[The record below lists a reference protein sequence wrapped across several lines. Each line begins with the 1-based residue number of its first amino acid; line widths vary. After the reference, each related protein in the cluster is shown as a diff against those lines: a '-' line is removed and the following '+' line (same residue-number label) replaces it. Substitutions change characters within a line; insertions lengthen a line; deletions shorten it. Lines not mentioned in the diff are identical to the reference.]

1 MKHKCSRASQQRWL
15 ALAWFLIAVCGL
27 NAQVVEVAEK
37 GAELKF
43 EIQLIWATND
53 RKSPNPKHK
62 EVEPEIRKKLGELP
76 LKWNSYFEVNRK
88 QLVVSHGGKGK
99 VALSEKCSI
108 EVKDA
113 DGKKVEVSL
122 FGKKGDAVLSRTQPL
137 PKGEI
142 LVLGGNAP
150 DRTAWLVTLK
160 RIE

>member
-1 MKHKCSRASQQRWL
+1 MKHKCPRASQQGWL
-15 ALAWFLIAVCGL
+15 ALVLILMMVCGL
-27 NAQVVEVAEK
+27 KAQGAEVAGK
-37 GAELKF
+37 NAELKF

-62 EVEPEIRKKLGELP
+62 AVEPEIRKKLEELP

-88 QLVVSHGGKGK
+88 QLAVPQGGKSK

-108 EVKDA
+108 EVKEA

-150 DRTAWLVTLK
+150 DKTAWLVTLK